1 MTYGSNCRNM
11 TYPDNTAYN
20 DFKDGVGNIDFTGA
34 GITQITDGTTVTH
47 QLSGLVVHQSYIDAS
62 STPTMVIT
70 TNTIG
75 VSVN

>member
-1 MTYGSNCRNM
+1 MTYGSGCGGM
-11 TYPDNTAYN
+11 TYPDYTSLN

-34 GITQITDGTTVTH
+34 GITQITNGSTITH
-47 QLSGLVVHQSYIDAS
+47 QLSGSVVYQSYIDAS

-75 VSVN
+75 VYS